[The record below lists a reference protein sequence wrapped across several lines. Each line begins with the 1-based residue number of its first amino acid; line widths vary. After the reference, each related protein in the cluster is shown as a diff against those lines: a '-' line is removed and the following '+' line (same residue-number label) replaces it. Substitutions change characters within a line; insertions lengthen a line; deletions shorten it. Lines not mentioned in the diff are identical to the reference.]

1 MSAVFSVD
9 LLQDI
14 QPLRNWLAQPSYM
27 ARVKQK
33 HIPTGKKM
41 LSERWQIHWME
52 VLTYIHEKVLSIMLS
67 SIHKGLLSLGL
78 TSASRTVELI
88 NLHLCCTKNHL
99 IAIKRHGLD
108 LLSLSRNCHELESR
122 EFYLQEPI
130 QIASIRNKEMRA
142 LTIPTSTEFKF
153 FHSKGLC
160 RGMCFWFIYLY
171 FTTVSDYTDKI
182 EHITAVA
189 KQFEEGAPSP
199 AALLHSLIGIEY
211 PLLSLL
217 GSVKHVSFIEFEKNV
232 ASFAKYP
239 PGVYSMGLGT
249 HRLNYIKFSETE
261 AVIFDP
267 NMGAF
272 RFCGQEQMTQ
282 SHQYICSVAK
292 KFNVIDSEGGQLR
305 ISYCTGIDK

>member
-1 MSAVFSVD
+1 MSLAFSSD
-9 LLQDI
+9 LLRDMQTLKGWI
-14 QPLRNWLAQPSYM
+14 AHPSHT

-33 HIPTGKKM
+33 HVPTGEKM

-52 VLTYIHEKVLSIMLS
+52 VLSYVHEKVLSVVLMSL
-67 SIHKGLLSLGL
+67 HKGLLSLGL
-78 TSASRTVELI
+78 TSASRTIEVL
-88 NLHLCCTKNHL
+88 NLHLHCAKNHL
-99 IAIKRHGLD
+99 MAVKTHALG
-108 LLSLSRNCHELESR
+108 LLSLSRNCHELRSR
-122 EFYLQEPI
+122 EFYLQDPI
-130 QIASIRNKEMRA
+130 QIASIPNKDVRA
-142 LTIPTSTEFKF
+142 LTIPTSTEVRF

-171 FTTVSDYTDKI
+171 FATISEYTDKL
-182 EHITAVA
+182 EHITSVA

-199 AALLHSLIGIEY
+199 AALLHSLIGFEY

-232 ASFAKYP
+232 SSFAKYP
-239 PGVYSMGLGT
+239 PGVYSIGLGN

-272 RFCGQEQMTQ
+272 HFSGVDQLTK

-292 KFNVIDSEGGQLR
+292 SFDVMSHEGGSLR
-305 ISYCTGIDK
+305 ISYCTGRQA